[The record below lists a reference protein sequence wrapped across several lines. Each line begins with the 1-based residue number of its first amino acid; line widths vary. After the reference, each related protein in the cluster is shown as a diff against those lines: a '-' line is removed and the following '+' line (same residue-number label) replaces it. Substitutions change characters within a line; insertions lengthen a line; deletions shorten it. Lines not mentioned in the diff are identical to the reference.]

1 MQSESIEVSPVD
13 LLASILKIDSVESMT
28 VLLENRDVMMLLTTS
43 FAVLI
48 GLGLVMMWRR
58 STTTKSVKKVEPAKI
73 VIPKFEM
80 EEEEADD
87 GKKKVTI
94 FYGTQTGTAEGFAKV
109 CVFFFFFNFMK
120 LVSNFR

>member
-1 MQSESIEVSPVD
+1 MSPVD

-28 VLLENRDVMMLLTTS
+28 MLLENRDVMMLLTTS

-58 STTTKSVKKVEPAKI
+58 STTMTKSAKKLEPAKI

-80 EEEEADD
+80 EEEVDD

-109 CVFFFFFNFMK
+109 CVFFFF
-120 LVSNFR
+120 